1 MNPILPVCV
10 QICKILC
17 ETATARYAAPMTT
30 LTPQQKLIQV
40 SLQLQQAAVP
50 IAQAHMAKQAT
61 LGLEHV
67 LTEAG
72 LSTLDG
78 IAASLDA
85 MNGME
90 ALDAWHRSAW
100 EQWMLE
106 ASRRYAEVLE
116 DYPPDERGAE
126 SHGMMASLQRE
137 MQNQQRQRSARADWI
152 DAARRV
158 CVLARRGRELDPE
171 TLGIILA
178 DDDDMAEFER
188 QVGRADAASALQQT
202 LFEERAARIK
212 AGMEKLQPR

>member
-1 MNPILPVCV
+1 
-10 QICKILC
+10 
-17 ETATARYAAPMTT
+17 MTT
-30 LTPQQKLIQV
+30 LTPQQKLVQV

-50 IAQAHMAKQAT
+50 IAHTHMAKQAS

-67 LTEAG
+67 LTEAR
-72 LSTLDG
+72 LSALDG
-78 IAASLDA
+78 IAASLESID
-85 MNGME
+85 GME

-100 EQWMLE
+100 ERWMLE

-126 SHGMMASLQRE
+126 SQGIMASLQRE

-158 CVLARRGRELDPE
+158 CVLARRGRELDPK
-171 TLGIILA
+171 TPGIVLA
-178 DDDDMAEFER
+178 DDEDMAEFER
-188 QVGRADAASALQQT
+188 QVACADAASALQQT

-212 AGMEKLQPR
+212 TGMEKLQPR